1 MIYGGYEYMNWL
13 SRLER
18 RFGRYALRNL
28 PLYIVILYGFGA
40 VMNFISSSFYTRF
53 SLNPY
58 MVLHGEP
65 WRVITFLAT
74 TPGTSII
81 FLIFVLM
88 FYYYIGQSLVQV
100 WGAFRFNM
108 YVFVGVLGTLA
119 AAFIVYAIFPS
130 PYIFMDTYYVNLSL
144 FLAYAAIFPEM
155 QVYLYGILPIKVK
168 WLALLDV
175 ALLAFS
181 FVQGGTGARIS
192 IIVSLLNFLLFYF
205 SSRDFKKISPKEIHR
220 KRVYKKKTQHASSTT
235 RHRCAVCGRT
245 EEDDPNL
252 EFRFCSKCNG
262 NYEYCNDHLFTHTHV
277 K

>member
-1 MIYGGYEYMNWL
+1 
-13 SRLER
+13 
-18 RFGRYALRNL
+18 
-28 PLYIVILYGFGA
+28 
-40 VMNFISSSFYTRF
+40 
-53 SLNPY
+53 
-58 MVLHGEP
+58 
-65 WRVITFLAT
+65 
-74 TPGTSII
+74 
-81 FLIFVLM
+81 
-88 FYYYIGQSLVQV
+88 
-100 WGAFRFNM
+100 M

-119 AAFIVYAIFPS
+119 AAFIVYAIYPS

-144 FLAYAAIFPEM
+144 FLAYAAIFPNM

-175 ALLAFS
+175 ALLAYS
-181 FVQGGTGARIS
+181 FIRGGTGARIS

-205 SSRDFKKISPKEIHR
+205 SSRNFKKISPKEIHR
-220 KRVYKKKTQHASSTT
+220 KRVYKKKAASASPTT
-235 RHRCAVCGRT
+235 RHKCAICGRT